1 MDLGSFRSLKYQIR
15 LWFQQCSGI
24 ASIFVNKN
32 SKPGNAS
39 VYFLARVP
47 QFCRLFDN
55 KYDLM
60 VIYLGYMDPQ

>member
-1 MDLGSFRSLKYQIR
+1 MISAM
-15 LWFQQCSGI
+15 LWYR
-24 ASIFVNKN
+24 SIFVNKN

-60 VIYLGYMDPQ
+60 VIYLGYMDPQLRRRKTIRNYTHA